1 MTLDERPGITICISQ
16 SPKARICYD
25 IVMKVAIVGIPK
37 SGKTTI
43 FNALTRGKAEV
54 AAYSATLAPNIGMA
68 KVPDSRLS
76 ALEGIFQPKKTVPA
90 EVSYIDIAGSIRGF
104 GREGAGGEFL
114 NYLTTADALLQVVR
128 AFQDDN
134 VPHPEG
140 SIDPKRDMASLDL
153 ELAMSDLAI
162 VERRLEKLETGLK
175 GATAAERES
184 YLKEQ
189 LLLQKINAELEKDRP
204 IRLQSLAKEDLKML
218 TNYQFLTAKPMLVVL
233 NIGEQQI
240 PQASQLEGEISSL
253 YPQFAVVALC
263 GKLDM
268 ELAQLSDVEAREFR
282 EAMGLSKPALDRVID
297 LSYSL
302 LGLVS
307 FFTTVSAELKAWTIP
322 GGTPAPKAAG
332 KIPSDME
339 RGFIRAEVISYSD
352 MESCGNLA
360 EARKRGLLRTEGK
373 NYIIQDGDVVT
384 FLFNV

>member
-1 MTLDERPGITICISQ
+1 
-16 SPKARICYD
+16 
-25 IVMKVAIVGIPK
+25 MKVAIIGIPR

-54 AAYSATLAPNIGMA
+54 AAYSPTLAPNMGVA
-68 KVPDSRLS
+68 KVSDSRLS
-76 ALEGIFQPKKTVPA
+76 VLEGIFQPKKTVPA
-90 EVSYIDIAGSIRGF
+90 EVSYIDIAGSLKGF
-104 GREGAGGEFL
+104 GKEGPGGEFL

-128 AFQDDN
+128 TFEDDK

-140 SIDPKRDMASLDL
+140 SIEPKRDIASLDL
-153 ELAMSDLAI
+153 ELAISDLAI
-162 VERRLEKLETGLK
+162 MERRLDKLETSLK
-175 GATAAERES
+175 AAKAAEREP

-189 LLLQKINAELEKDRP
+189 LSLHKVKTELEKDIP
-204 IRLQSLAKEDLKML
+204 IRLQGLAKEELKML
-218 TNYQFLTAKPMLVVL
+218 ANYQFLTAKPMLVVL
-233 NIGEQQI
+233 NIGEEQI

-263 GKLDM
+263 GKLEM
-268 ELAQLSDVEAREFR
+268 ELAQLSDDEAKEFR

-307 FFTTVSAELKAWTIP
+307 FFTTVSSELKAWTIP
-322 GGTPAPKAAG
+322 SGTPAPKAAG
-332 KIPSDME
+332 KIHSDME

-352 MESCGNLA
+352 MESCGNIA
-360 EARKRGLLRTEGK
+360 EARRKGLLRTEGK
-373 NYIIQDGDVVT
+373 NYVIQDGDVVT

>member
-1 MTLDERPGITICISQ
+1 LPLSGDLWGLI
-16 SPKARICYD
+16 Y
-25 IVMKVAIVGIPK
+25 MKVAIIGIPK

-54 AAYSATLAPNIGMA
+54 AAYSSTLAPNTGVA
-68 KVPDSRLS
+68 KVPDSRLT
-76 ALEGIFQPKKTVPA
+76 ALESIFQPKKTVPA
-90 EVSYIDIAGSIRGF
+90 EVSYTDIAGSLKGF
-104 GREGAGGEFL
+104 GKEGPGGEFL

-128 AFQDDN
+128 TFEDDN

-140 SIDPKRDMASLDL
+140 SIESKRDIASLDL
-153 ELAMSDLAI
+153 ELAISDLAI
-162 VERRLEKLETGLK
+162 MERRLDKLETSLK
-175 GATAAERES
+175 AAKAAERES

-189 LLLQKINAELEKDRP
+189 LLLQKVKAELEKDIP
-204 IRLQSLAKEDLKML
+204 IRLQGLAKEELKML
-218 TNYQFLTAKPMLVVL
+218 ANYQFLTAKPMLVVL
-233 NIGEQQI
+233 NIGEEQI
-240 PQASQLEGEISSL
+240 SQASQLEGEISSL

-263 GKLDM
+263 GKLEM
-268 ELAQLSDVEAREFR
+268 ELAQLSDEEAREFR
-282 EAMGLSKPALDRVID
+282 EAMGLNKPALDRVID

-307 FFTTVSAELKAWTIP
+307 FFTTVSSELKAWTIP

-332 KIPSDME
+332 KIHSDME

-352 MESCGNLA
+352 LESCGNIA

-384 FLFNV
+384 FLFNI